1 MTKRVQESTRY
12 VNAVLGALEVLDCF
26 QVQPMLPLKRLC
38 DLTGMNRSK
47 VIRLCGTLKKKGY
60 LAYEA
65 ETRHYR
71 LGLRILSL
79 SKICESS
86 NNLISL
92 ARPILRSVA
101 EQTGESV
108 SLFVV
113 DGLNRL
119 CVAGEEGTFSIRYNI
134 PEGQPIP
141 LYAGAGG
148 KLLLAF
154 GPEELRRKVLRRSGL
169 KRLTASTITD
179 PKKLEKEF
187 EAILRQGYAS
197 SIGEREPEVAALA
210 APIYS
215 HKGTVCASL
224 TLAGPV
230 QRFSG
235 DRYLNHVKILVNSAR
250 RLSHILGYS
259 GRSTPHHDSEPG
271 PGSSL

>member
-1 MTKRVQESTRY
+1 MTQRVKESTRY
-12 VNAVLGALEVLDCF
+12 VNAVLGALEVLDSF
-26 QVQPMLPLKRLC
+26 QVEPLLPLKRLC
-38 DLTGMNRSK
+38 ELTGMNRSK

-92 ARPILRSVA
+92 ARPILRFVV

-148 KLLLAF
+148 KVLLAF
-154 GPEELRRKVLRRSGL
+154 GPEELRRKVLTRSRM
-169 KRLTASTITD
+169 KRLTSATITE

-187 EAILRQGYAS
+187 EAIIRQGYAS
-197 SIGEREPEVAALA
+197 SIGEREPDVAALA
-210 APIYS
+210 APIYN

-224 TLAGPV
+224 TLAGPI

-235 DRYLNHVKILVNSAR
+235 NLYLNHVQVLVNSAK
-250 RLSHILGYS
+250 RLSQILGYS
-259 GRSTPHHDSEPG
+259 GAKNLHDDSDSG
-271 PGSSL
+271 PGAS